1 MKSDSLGAG
10 VPSVSRDE
18 GNGATDRD
26 ERRREISERLD
37 YLATVED
44 GWFEGRGVAL
54 DRAGLRWLDQQ
65 MADHYIEMDLPLPH
79 LYPLESG
86 GVIGEWSLERF
97 ECAIEIDLDARTG
110 SWVDV
115 EMETGDGIDEQILDL
130 DSADGWQWLIGR
142 LRGFVGES

>member
-1 MKSDSLGAG
+1 MKSDLLGAG
-10 VPSVSRDE
+10 DPLVSRAE

-26 ERRREISERLD
+26 ERRREISERLH

-54 DRAGLRWLDQQ
+54 DRMGLRWLDNQ
-65 MADHYIEMDLPLPH
+65 MADHFVGTDLPLPFIF
-79 LYPLESG
+79 PTVPG
-86 GVIGEWSLERF
+86 GVIVEWSLERF
-97 ECAIEIDLDARTG
+97 ECAIEIDLQSRSG

-115 EMETGDGIDEQILDL
+115 DMETGDGIDEQILDL

>member
-1 MKSDSLGAG
+1 MTLDTVKLEVPLPSSDERNEKADWTNRRKVISDRLDSL
-10 VPSVSRDE
+10 
-18 GNGATDRD
+18 
-26 ERRREISERLD
+26 SE
-37 YLATVED
+37 VED

-54 DRAGLRWLDQQ
+54 DRAGLLWLEQQ
-65 MADHYIEMDLPLPH
+65 MADHYVGTDLPLPH

-115 EMETGDGIDEQILDL
+115 DLETGEGIDDRVLALDVA
-130 DSADGWQWLIGR
+130 SGWGWMVGR
-142 LRGFVGES
+142 LRRFVDQA